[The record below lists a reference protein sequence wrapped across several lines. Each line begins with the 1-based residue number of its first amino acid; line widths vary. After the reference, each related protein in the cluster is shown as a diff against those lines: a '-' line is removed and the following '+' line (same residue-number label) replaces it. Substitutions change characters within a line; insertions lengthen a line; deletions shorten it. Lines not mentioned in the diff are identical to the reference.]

1 MPGNQTAELRRL
13 ISDGGF
19 HNFREITMNWNQIEG
34 HWHQR
39 AGQVKVHW
47 AKLSDD
53 DLKSVAGKKEQLV
66 GKIQEHYGILRDEA
80 ERQIDEWIARFKPN
94 HREKA

>member
-1 MPGNQTAELRRL
+1 
-13 ISDGGF
+13 
-19 HNFREITMNWNQIEG
+19 MNWNQIEG

-47 AKLSDD
+47 AKLTDD
-53 DLKSVAGKKEQLV
+53 DLQKVAGRKDHLI
-66 GKIQEHYGILRDEA
+66 GKIQEHYGVLKDEA
-80 ERQIDEWIARFKPN
+80 EQQIDEWIARFKPN